1 MKPLKAFLLGLALML
16 GAGPLA
22 AALAILP
29 KVSIAADGRSFVTAD
44 GRPFVPFG
52 VTYFRPNTGWAP
64 QVWKRWDPA
73 ATRRD
78 FARMKALG
86 VNTVRVFL
94 SFGSFLSEPG
104 KVDAAGLAKF
114 REFLSLAEEA
124 GLYVHPTGPDH
135 WEGLPEWAREDRI
148 ADEVVLAS
156 LELFWKQFATEF
168 KGRPSLFAYDLLN
181 EPEVRWDTVPMR
193 AKWARW
199 LEREFTSP
207 VAAAAALQLKLV
219 PKAWTETAVP
229 DGKVNR
235 RNEPALL
242 AYQRFREEVADEWTR
257 RQVAAIK
264 AADPQALVTAGLI
277 QWSVPASLAG
287 PFHYAAFRP
296 ARQAALLDFMEV
308 HFYPLDH
315 GAYDYRD
322 DESERRNLA
331 YLEAVVGEVARSG
344 KPVVVAEF
352 GWYGGGKP
360 RFDGGRHPFA
370 TEEQQARWCRRL
382 VESTRGLAQ
391 GWLNWGVFDQPEA
404 TDPSEFSG
412 LLTADGK
419 EKAWGR
425 EFRRLAGELQA
436 GVKPV
441 TVPRDRPPLD
451 WDAAITDTAAGNE
464 FRARYY
470 DAWRRDH

>member
-1 MKPLKAFLLGLALML
+1 MNRWRML
-16 GAGPLA
+16 VVGWVMILSASPLA

-29 KVSIAADGRSFVTAD
+29 KVTVAADGRSFVTAD
-44 GRPFVPFG
+44 GRPFVPLG
-52 VTYFRPNTGWAP
+52 VTYFRPYTGWAP
-64 QVWKRWDPA
+64 QVWKRWDAA
-73 ATRRD
+73 ATRAD
-78 FARMKALG
+78 FAQMKALG

-104 KVDAAGLAKF
+104 KVDAAGVAKF
-114 REFLSLAEEA
+114 REVLSLAEEA

-135 WEGLPEWAREDRI
+135 WEGLPEWAREDRV
-148 ADEVVLAS
+148 ADETVLAS
-156 LELFWKQFATEF
+156 LEQFWRQFAAES
-168 KGRPSLFAYDLLN
+168 KGRPALFAYDLLN
-181 EPEVRWDTVPMR
+181 EPEVRWDSAPMR
-193 AKWARW
+193 AKWVRW
-199 LEREFTSP
+199 LKREFKSP
-207 VAAAAALQLKLV
+207 KAAAAELRLKDV
-219 PKAWTETAVP
+219 PKKWSNLAVP
-229 DGKVNR
+229 VGKTNR
-235 RNEPALL
+235 RLDPGLL
-242 AYQRFREEVADEWTR
+242 AYQRFREDIADAWTR

-264 AADPQALVTAGLI
+264 SADPQALVTAGLI
-277 QWSVPASLAG
+277 QWSVPTSLAG

-296 ARQAALLDFMEV
+296 ARQATWLDFMEV

-315 GAYDYRD
+315 DAYDYRD

-331 YLEAVVGEVARSG
+331 YLESMVAEVARCG

-404 TDPSEFSG
+404 TAPSEFSG

-419 EKAWGR
+419 GKA
-425 EFRRLAGELQA
+425 
-436 GVKPV
+436 
-441 TVPRDRPPLD
+441 
-451 WDAAITDTAAGNE
+451 
-464 FRARYY
+464 
-470 DAWRRDH
+470 